1 MNSVSPLSL
10 GKKIIEAL
18 GLEPGQPI
26 EFSKLRSGAVLLS
39 KPDEAEPPGSQS

>member
-18 GLEPGQPI
+18 GLTNGDT
-26 EFSKLRSGAVLLS
+26 FDLSKLRDGSILLRKATAQKVLS
-39 KPDEAEPPGSQS
+39 NS

>member
-18 GLEPGQPI
+18 GIRDGEAIDL
-26 EFSKLRSGAVLLS
+26 SKLRDGSVLL
-39 KPDEAEPPGSQS
+39 KKAEQAQGSTA